1 MISRMDA
8 EHNEKARAAALVESW
23 RPYFIA
29 AYARDAC
36 NLQRQTLD
44 EYLRWV
50 HTYLLV
56 GGSGQAGWLAQSAA
70 ILSGVRDAA
79 SRQRIDEL
87 LQQLGK
93 TIAAEWSKD
102 SACRKIYSTPWQG
115 RPNLIELGRKL
126 QHATRRA
133 SGDARELEAMLSS
146 LIADLRAI
154 VPEP

>member
-1 MISRMDA
+1 MQA
-8 EHNEKARAAALVESW
+8 EQNDKARAEALVDSW
-23 RPYFIA
+23 RPYFAA
-29 AYARDAC
+29 AYARDPLNA
-36 NLQRQTLD
+36 QRQSFD

-56 GGSGQAGWLAQSAA
+56 GGSGQAGWLDQSAD
-70 ILSGVRDAA
+70 ILSKVRDAA
-79 SRQRIDEL
+79 SRQRVDEL

-115 RPNLIELGRKL
+115 RPNLLELGRKL
-126 QHATRRA
+126 QHATRHEN
-133 SGDARELEAMLSS
+133 SDGRELEATLASV
-146 LIADLRAI
+146 IADLRAI